1 MKSKLFAIIAS
12 LLCLS
17 AEISAAEETA
27 DTALAVDSSSLD
39 DDAAALYGAAC
50 EKIKPQEA
58 KSSVRLR
65 ATDKASFEAVK
76 NLSELSE
83 YKSKTNE
90 HDFNVLVYDIVDN
103 YVEDLAVRTTKQNDT
118 EICVEVTG
126 YVKKTDLAAAAAQN
140 GAPRADETTV
150 HELNNDELFQE
161 EDTQPEDNPQ
171 QKLSQTAETSSQQT
185 PSEQQT
191 AIQEH
196 TAAEPPSPKKL
207 LYIAPVA
214 FYNNTVSESHKQIL
228 TEIFDKNEAFYIT
241 DNKDAADYIISA
253 KVMRAKVDPINSN
266 TNRLQMVLSVGVEFT
281 EGGASTVEHQNRFI
295 LFSSEDNEQEVAAKL
310 MRKLLNKA
318 GEQILNKVEADIRR
332 SSKGA
337 STETIITPK

>member
-1 MKSKLFAIIAS
+1 MKSKLFAIFTSVI
-12 LLCLS
+12 CLS
-17 AEISAAEETA
+17 CGVSVAQEFSDA
-27 DTALAVDSSSLD
+27 ALAVDSSSLD

-76 NLSELSE
+76 SLSELSDF
-83 YKSKTNE
+83 KSEANE

-126 YVKKTDLAAAAAQN
+126 YVKKSNLTAAAAHD
-140 GAPRADETTV
+140 DE
-150 HELNNDELFQE
+150 NQSE
-161 EDTQPEDNPQ
+161 ETAVTSPVETSPVPQPEEAPQ
-171 QKLSQTAETSSQQT
+171 DTAETAT
-185 PSEQQT
+185 P
-191 AIQEH
+191 QEEVPAPQ
-196 TAAEPPSPKKL
+196 TAAEEETKTASSPQKL

-214 FYNNTVSESHKQIL
+214 FFNNTVSEGHKQIL
-228 TEIFDKNEAFYIT
+228 KEIFDKNEAFYLT
-241 DNKDAADYIISA
+241 DNKDTADYIVSA

-266 TNRLQMVLSVGVEFT
+266 TNRLQMVLSVGVEFVDS
-281 EGGASTVEHQNRFI
+281 GASTVEHQNRFI

-310 MRKLLNKA
+310 MRKLLSKA

-332 SSKGA
+332 TSKDAGA
-337 STETIITPK
+337 EKIITPK